1 MSTPVSVDKIASL
14 AYLELTPDQKQRFQT
29 QMESI
34 LGYID
39 QLQKIPLSAE
49 ETKKMGAFHVTTA
62 FIDRLGI
69 ETLENLRGEASETE
83 VAKLNLSND
92 EALRNAPKSSGIPGE
107 LLFEVP
113 SIIER

>member
-14 AYLELTPDQKQRFQT
+14 AYLELTPDQKARFQA
-29 QMESI
+29 QMEAI

-49 ETKKMGAFHVTTA
+49 EAKQVGGFHVTTA
-62 FIDRLGI
+62 FIERLKI
-69 ETLENLRGEASETE
+69 DASENLRDESQDSLVES
-83 VAKLNLSND
+83 LNLSNE
-92 EALRNAPKSSGIPGE
+92 EALQNAPKSSGIPGE

>member
-14 AYLELTPDQKQRFQT
+14 SYLELSPDQKIRFQK
-29 QMESI
+29 QLEAI

-39 QLQKIPLSAE
+39 QLQKIPLSPDEA
-49 ETKKMGAFHVTTA
+49 KQMGAFHVTTA
-62 FIDRLGI
+62 FIERLKI
-69 ETLENLRGEASETE
+69 DTSDSLRDESNDLSVKG
-83 VAKLNLSND
+83 LNLTND
-92 EALRNAPKSSGIPGE
+92 EALQNAPRSGGIPGE